1 VKYPPLPGETFDVW
15 LARIQ
20 PLRRNDLDRR
30 VRTAGVRPL
39 TLEELAQWPTL
50 FASEREREAF
60 LAWLHEERRHHAG

>member
-1 VKYPPLPGETFDVW
+1 VKYPPLSGETFDAW

-30 VRTAGVRPL
+30 VRTTGVRPL
-39 TLEELAQWPTL
+39 TLEELAGWPTL

-60 LAWLHEERRHHAG
+60 LAWLHEERRHHVG

>member
-1 VKYPPLPGETFDVW
+1 MKYPPLPGETFDAW

-20 PLRRNDLDRR
+20 PLRRSDLDRR

>member
-1 VKYPPLPGETFDVW
+1 MKYPPLPGETFDAW

-39 TLEELAQWPTL
+39 TLEELAGWPTL
-50 FASEREREAF
+50 FASERERAAF